1 RIHLFELATGKEFHA
16 WTVQPSVSC
25 LAFSPDGRLLVLG
38 SRDAIRFW
46 SVATGNQVSRCSGH
60 DVEARSLIFAPDGR
74 TLASALYD
82 TTVLVWGLPPETGR
96 AALPAKDL
104 RPADLTALWA
114 DLAGADA
121 VKGQAAVWTLAAGS
135 RDSVP
140 FLAKRLRPAALPAPE
155 QLARW
160 VAELDSAVFAD
171 REKASREL
179 ERQVD
184 LAEPFLRKA
193 LAGDPSPEV
202 RRRIEALLANQET
215 AV

>member
-1 RIHLFELATGKEFHA
+1 GFVTEVAAGKRICPLPGVERLYFVPAFSPDGKVLAVICFNQPQGCHALPKGPTDPLSTSRIHLFELATGKEFHA

-96 AALPAKDL
+96 AALP
-104 RPADLTALWA
+104 
-114 DLAGADA
+114 
-121 VKGQAAVWTLAAGS
+121 
-135 RDSVP
+135 
-140 FLAKRLRPAALPAPE
+140 
-155 QLARW
+155 
-160 VAELDSAVFAD
+160 
-171 REKASREL
+171 
-179 ERQVD
+179 
-184 LAEPFLRKA
+184 
-193 LAGDPSPEV
+193 
-202 RRRIEALLANQET
+202 
-215 AV
+215 